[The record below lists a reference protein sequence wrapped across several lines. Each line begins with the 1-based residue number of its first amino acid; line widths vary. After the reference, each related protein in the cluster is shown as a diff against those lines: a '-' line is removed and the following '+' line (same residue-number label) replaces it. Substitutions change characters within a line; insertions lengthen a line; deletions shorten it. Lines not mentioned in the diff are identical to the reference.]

1 MNISHRHCHMSDYI
15 EANVANNVALR
26 GLAKLRP
33 KVWTRQT
40 TPGSQIN
47 KR

>member
-26 GLAKLRP
+26 GI
-33 KVWTRQT
+33 
-40 TPGSQIN
+40 SQV
-47 KR
+47 KTEGLDQADHSWQSDK